1 MNIGKPVI
9 LQHVVSG
16 MVFVAIRH
24 LPANAAIGLNRATY
38 DEEFLSDEDDS
49 ATDGHTEENLIIAK
63 RDQLSAWIETFLKTI
78 EDVLEYCSSSTPQS
92 DLITKFLAENA
103 LDDVFGEQQQ
113 PDVAGEDFDGD
124 TQFEFPDGKN
134 VRVDQWKES
143 AGSVRTCLK
152 EAEVFLLK
160 FDDLTL
166 RSIQDKSV
174 EIENE
179 VEAWLKSPVYQK
191 PLNPK
196 KPLNPNRSS
205 SRCQFTATEIV
216 DIILE
221 KKKRGTNTSLDQ
233 GLMGDGRSESG
244 QNRSGK
250 RSSLVAR
257 KLTDIGQSIKSQV
270 QDQPASTVPA
280 LTVRDDSSVFDDS
293 ASQSQ
298 YMRNTDPAMS
308 PLHILESHLKKF
320 KRRGEKDKKS
330 GGPDEAPWT
339 FHIMSPKRIMNYR
352 KRLSNIFASIPQHF
366 KEPFLLSCRWSF
378 STKHEKVARKEGE
391 ASIMNTTLF
400 GLEVFD
406 LSKDQLILI
415 GTQQGTANS
424 ETKSSNS
431 RSNRKRKDLAIIPL
445 GRLASGKGLEP
456 KLLSQMESQ
465 LFNVEFVDL
474 KYADQIENGSRV
486 SSIIRNF
493 CSQLSAATEK
503 RELDTYIAFLH
514 RYHSRLS
521 EGFDVV
527 ARSCVYDGFKKDCDV
542 HLAQVDRQG
551 QLFFGSLGIIQL
563 VFSVIQVIAFDDTR
577 DSVNTPT
584 QDYLHATCSL

>member
-1 MNIGKPVI
+1 MEDSGEDLNIGNPVI

-24 LPANAAIGLNRATY
+24 LPAIGSNRATY
-38 DEEFLSDEDDS
+38 DEEYLSDDDDS
-49 ATDGHTEENLIIAK
+49 ATDGHTEEKLIIAK

-78 EDVLEYCSSSTPQS
+78 EDVLEYCFSSIHQS
-92 DLITKFLAENA
+92 DLITKFLDENA
-103 LDDVFGEQQQ
+103 SDDVFGEQQQ
-113 PDVAGEDFDGD
+113 PDFVGEDDFDGD
-124 TQFEFPDGKN
+124 TQFEFPDGKSI
-134 VRVDQWKES
+134 RVDQWKES

-179 VEAWLKSPVYQK
+179 VEVWLKSPVYQK
-191 PLNPK
+191 LN
-196 KPLNPNRSS
+196 LNPNRSS
-205 SRCQFTATEIV
+205 SRCQFTAIEIV
-216 DIILE
+216 GIILD
-221 KKKRGTNTSLDQ
+221 KNIRGTTMSLDEVS
-233 GLMGDGRSESG
+233 MGDWRSESG
-244 QNRSGK
+244 QSRRANGR
-250 RSSLVAR
+250 
-257 KLTDIGQSIKSQV
+257 
-270 QDQPASTVPA
+270 DQPPSTVPA
-280 LTVRDDSSVFDDS
+280 PTVRDNSSVYDDS
-293 ASQSQ
+293 ASQC
-298 YMRNTDPAMS
+298 MRNTKLATS
-308 PLHILESHLKKF
+308 PLHMLESHLKKF
-320 KRRGEKDKKS
+320 KRRDQKDKKS
-330 GGPDEAPWT
+330 DGHDEAPWT
-339 FHIMSPKRIMNYR
+339 FHIMSPKRILRYR
-352 KRLSNIFASIPQHF
+352 KRLSNTFTSIAQNS

-378 STKHEKVARKEGE
+378 SAKHEKVARKEGE
-391 ASIMNTTLF
+391 TSIMNTTLF

-406 LSKDQLILI
+406 LSKDELILI
-415 GTQQGTANS
+415 GIQQGTAKS

-431 RSNRKRKDLAIIPL
+431 RSNRKQKDIAIIPL

-456 KLLSQMESQ
+456 QILSQMESQ

-503 RELDTYIAFLH
+503 REFDTYIAFLH

-542 HLAQVDRQG
+542 HLAEVDRQS

-563 VFSVIQVIAFDDTR
+563 VFSVIQVITFDDSR
-577 DSVNTPT
+577 GSVNTPT
-584 QDYLHATCSL
+584 RDYLHATCSL